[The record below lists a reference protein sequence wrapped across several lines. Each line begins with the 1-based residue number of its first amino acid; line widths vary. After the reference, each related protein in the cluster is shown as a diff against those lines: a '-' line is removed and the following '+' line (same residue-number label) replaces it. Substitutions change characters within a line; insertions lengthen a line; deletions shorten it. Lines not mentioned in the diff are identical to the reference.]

1 MRQQQKLALA
11 ALIAVL
17 LAGMLVMLPVA
28 PAQAIGEITP
38 TPSPTPFFDVEAMID
53 QAVADI
59 QQGNL
64 TAAIEAM
71 DQVLEIEPENSNAYF
86 IRGIAYSQEGRF
98 NRAIDDFTRGI
109 EIVPYDWTLYTFR
122 GDAYAQIDDIGQA
135 MMDYDR
141 AIYLNPRFENAY
153 RSRSALNFRLGNADE
168 AVIDDTIA
176 QGISRSSFDDAEG
189 AIELFTDV
197 IENTE
202 DPLEEIANAY
212 YNRALVMFADEDWD
226 SIINDLNNA
235 LELQSDMH
243 DSYLARGIA
252 LQESGDTQRA
262 GVDFVRR
269 MELLEINSFDDT
281 LDGYNAPL
289 TVEMQYGSVY
299 RITFE
304 GTAGDVITATARS
317 ADPEVDFVDPLLALM
332 APDGSPIAGDDDF
345 GGGELELDSM
355 IKAFELP
362 DDGTYTLVV
371 SHANGGY
378 EGMIEVLVVEDAE

>member
-1 MRQQQKLALA
+1 MMRQQQKLALA

-17 LAGMLVMLPVA
+17 VAGILVMLPVA

-53 QAVADI
+53 QAVTDI

-64 TAAIEAM
+64 TAAIEGM
-71 DQVLEIEPENSNAYF
+71 DQVLEMEPDNSDAYF
-86 IRGIAYSQEGRF
+86 VRGIAYSQEGRF
-98 NRAIDDFTRGI
+98 NRAIDDFTRAI
-109 EIVPYDWTLYTFR
+109 EIIPYDWTLYTFR

-153 RSRSALNFRLGNADE
+153 RSRSALNFRLGNAEE

-176 QGISRSSFDDAEG
+176 QGLSRSSFDDPEG
-189 AIELFTDV
+189 AIDLFTEV
-197 IENTE
+197 IEDVE

-212 YNRALVMFADEDWD
+212 YNRALVLFSDEDWD

-235 LELQSDMH
+235 LELQPDMH

-252 LQESGDTQRA
+252 FQESGDTRRA

-269 MELLEINSFDDT
+269 MELLETNSFEDT
-281 LDGYNAPL
+281 LAGYSEAL
-289 TVEMQYGSVY
+289 TVDMAYGSVY

-304 GTAGDVITATARS
+304 GSAGDVITATAS
-317 ADPEVDFVDPLLALM
+317 AADPEVDFVDALLAIVG
-332 APDGSPIAGDDDF
+332 PDGTPIAGDDDF
-345 GGGELELDSM
+345 GGGDLGLDSM
-355 IKAFELP
+355 IEAFELP
-362 DDGTYTLVV
+362 EDGTYTLVV

-378 EGMIEVLVVEDAE
+378 EGMIDVLVVEAE